1 MTLYLVG
8 LGVYKEPVIPGQ
20 WFKKIVESTYIF
32 FEGYTSPAPYDIEY
46 LKTYF
51 KRDDIKPIDRD
62 TLELKIEDLVAK
74 ASEDDVAILVYGDP
88 LIATTHKTLIITS
101 NEKGVKYEVFH
112 NVSAYLYAITES
124 GLDIY
129 KIGPIGTL
137 VRGDIDINKSTL
149 NKIRY
154 NIKNGFHSPIL
165 LEYSAEENYVMHPVE
180 AIEILKKD
188 KGLWNIVI
196 GNQSYIIVM
205 MALGFDRE
213 YKYAY
218 KLNEVEEISSLPR
231 GYPAIIIITGKLHF
245 MEREY
250 IEKILR
256 GSQ

>member
-8 LGVYKEPVIPGQ
+8 LGVYKEPVIPRQ
-20 WFKKIVESTYIF
+20 WFEKIVMSKHIF

-51 KRDDIKPIDRD
+51 KRDDIKPIDRNL
-62 TLELKIEDLVAK
+62 LELKIEDIVSQ
-74 ASEDDVAILVYGDP
+74 ASENDIAILVYGDP
-88 LIATTHKTLIITS
+88 MVATTHKTLIITS
-101 NEKGVKYEVFH
+101 KEKGVKYEVFH

-137 VRGDIDINKSTL
+137 VRGDTDINRSTL
-149 NKIRY
+149 DKIRY
-154 NIKNGFHSPIL
+154 NIKSGFHSPVL
-165 LEYSAEENYVMHPVE
+165 LEYSAEDNYVMHPDE
-180 AIEILKKD
+180 AVGILKMD

-196 GNQSYIIVM
+196 DNQSYIIVM

-213 YKYAY
+213 FKYAY
-218 KLNEVEEISSLPR
+218 KLNELEEISTLPR